1 MPRGDRK
8 RNIVTGKA
16 LEAVMDWARIM
27 VPLAGGGE
35 GDKRALC
42 GGAALAAAFDAEL
55 HCVHAPADLADIAPW
70 MGDGFMGGMQS
81 TAVETMR
88 DAAVEGERIARASVE
103 ALGYAK
109 SSVVSLRSP
118 VWAALAMAG
127 RLSDV
132 IVFDDIAAQGRG
144 ALYKSFQQIVA
155 DEQRPTLVVKG
166 GFKVGGV
173 ATVAWD
179 GGKEASRAM
188 RTALPLLRKASSVIV
203 LTAPAATQRKI
214 DPDQLAQFL
223 LARGVRSEVKVLGDT
238 GDAAPALLK
247 GAREAGAD
255 LLVAGAFGHTRL
267 REFIFGGA
275 TRAFLG
281 AEGPSLFIS
290 H

>member
-1 MPRGDRK
+1 
-8 RNIVTGKA
+8 
-16 LEAVMDWARIM
+16 MDWARIM

-42 GGAALAAAFDAEL
+42 GGAALAVAFDAQL
-55 HCVHAPADLADIAPW
+55 YCVHAPADLADIAPW
-70 MGDGFMGGMQS
+70 MGDGFMGGLQS

-88 DAAVEGERIARASVE
+88 DAAAEGERLARASVD
-103 ALGYAK
+103 ALGNAR
-109 SSVVSLRSP
+109 SSFVSLRSP

-132 IVFDDIAAQGRG
+132 IVFDDVSAKGRG
-144 ALYKSFQQIVA
+144 GLYKSFQQIVA

-166 GFKVGGV
+166 EFKVGGV
-173 ATVAWD
+173 AAVAWD

-188 RTALPLLRKASSVIV
+188 RTALPLLRKASAVIV

-214 DPDQLAQFL
+214 DPDQLVGFL
-223 LARGVRSEVKVLGDT
+223 SARGVACKVKVLGDT

-247 GAREAGAD
+247 GAKDAGAD
-255 LLVAGAFGHTRL
+255 VLVAGAFGHTRL
-267 REFIFGGA
+267 REFVFGGA

>member
-1 MPRGDRK
+1 MPRAAWK
-8 RNIVTGKA
+8 RNIVTGDA

-27 VPLAGGGE
+27 TPLAGGE
-35 GDKRALC
+35 GDRRALC
-42 GGAALAAAFDAEL
+42 GAKALAEAFDAEL
-55 HCVHAPADLADIAPW
+55 YCVHAPADLADLAPW
-70 MGDGFMGGMQS
+70 MGDGFMGGVQAS
-81 TAVETMR
+81 AVETMR
-88 DAAVEGERIARASVE
+88 EAAVEGEQLARASVD
-103 ALGYAK
+103 ALAYER
-109 SSVVSLRSP
+109 STFVSLRSP

-132 IVFDDIAAQGRG
+132 IVFDDVAAKGRG

-155 DEQRPTLVVKG
+155 DEQRPTVVVKDD
-166 GFKVGGV
+166 FKVGGV
-173 ATVAWD
+173 AAVAWD

-188 RTALPLLRKASSVIV
+188 RTALPLLRKASSVVV

-214 DPDQLAQFL
+214 DPDQLAGFL
-223 LARGVRSEVKVLGDT
+223 SARGVKCEVRVLGEV
-238 GDAAPALLK
+238 GDPAPALLK

-255 LLVAGAFGHTRL
+255 ILVAGAFGHTRL